1 MDLKWFVVII
11 GIRVE
16 DYIHQGEEKKTLFKQ
31 EVYPGIFIILWKVS
45 AALLE
50 LAAFSN
56 INLWRI
62 LEIVHQV

>member
-1 MDLKWFVVII
+1 MVII

-56 INLWRI
+56 INL
-62 LEIVHQV
+62 